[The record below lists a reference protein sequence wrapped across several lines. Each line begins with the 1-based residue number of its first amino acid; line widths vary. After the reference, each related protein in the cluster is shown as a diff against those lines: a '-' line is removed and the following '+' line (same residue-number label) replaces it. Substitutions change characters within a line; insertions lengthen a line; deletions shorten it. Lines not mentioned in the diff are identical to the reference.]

1 MLALRSVSAAGR
13 RCKFTPLRG
22 LATTGTPRTL
32 PSSTALPRYQFS
44 SIRSRGMAQVPVGQ
58 PTKPVPEDRSIVP
71 LKNPDLSIDLKN
83 IQGDIYPTF
92 PKKAERF
99 IFFSITNPAAFRKNL
114 GIFRKQITTATAA
127 IENLQK
133 IEDARSKGTV
143 VPLTQYQIG
152 FSFTGMKTLNIG
164 SPGDGELM
172 DGQKQHAE
180 SLGDEPA
187 PGSTSTNFIGKHWT
201 KDWREKKIDG
211 VILAASESDTN
222 CKDAAA
228 KAIAIFGNSIKV
240 EITEVGQARPDKNKG
255 HEHFGYLDGISQPAI
270 KGLVQKHAGQLEC
283 DPGAIIMG
291 LKGDG
296 FQGRPGWA
304 VGGSVMA
311 FRKLHQRV
319 PEFDKFLEDNPIRK
333 PGLTPKEGSE
343 LRGARMVGRWKSGA
357 PIDLAPDRDDPTLSD
372 DLEKINNFDF
382 QTPDPGQ
389 SRCPFTAHIRK
400 TAPRLANKRAFS
412 PGALIMRAGIPYG
425 PEVAPT
431 ERQAKKTSLD
441 RGLLFVS
448 YQSRLEEGFSFIQ
461 KVWANN
467 PAFPFPGATGGTS
480 LNLPGT
486 PGLDP
491 IIGNATGQVRTRRVS
506 GTDATATASTLDIQE
521 DFVVAEG
528 GEYFF
533 VPPMKTIDRISNGDR
548 LPGV

>member
-13 RCKFTPLRG
+13 RCKPTHLRG
-22 LATTGTPRTL
+22 LATIPRTL

-44 SIRSRGMAQVPVGQ
+44 SIRSRSMAQAAVGQ
-58 PTKPVPEDRSIVP
+58 PNKPVPEERSIVP
-71 LKNPDLSIDLKN
+71 LKNPDTSIDLKN

-92 PKKAERF
+92 PKRAEQF
-99 IFFSITNPAAFRKNL
+99 IFFSITDPAAFRKNL
-114 GIFRKQITTATAA
+114 GAFRKQITTAAAA

-133 IEDARSKGTV
+133 IHDSPKGDL

-152 FSFTGMKTLNIG
+152 FSFTGMKSLNIG
-164 SPGDGELM
+164 SPGDQELM
-172 DGQKQHAE
+172 EGQKKRAE

-211 VILAASESDTN
+211 VILAASESEDN

-228 KAIAIFGNSIKV
+228 KAIAMFGNSIKV
-240 EITEVGQARPDKNKG
+240 EITEVGLARPDENKG

-291 LKGDG
+291 LKGDT
-296 FQGRPGWA
+296 FTNRPDWA
-304 VGGSVMA
+304 IGGSVMA

-357 PIDLAPDRDDPTLSD
+357 PIDLAPERDDPTLAR

-400 TAPRLANKRAFS
+400 TAPRLAKNRAFS
-412 PGALIMRAGIPYG
+412 PGSLIMRAGIPYG
-425 PEVAPT
+425 PEVSPA
-431 ERQAKKTSLD
+431 ELQAKKTSLD

-448 YQSRLEEGFSFIQ
+448 YQSLLEEGFSFIQ
-461 KVWANN
+461 KAWANN
-467 PAFPFPGATGGTS
+467 PTFPFAAATGGTS
-480 LNLPGT
+480 LNLPAGGE

-491 IIGNATGQVRTRRVS
+491 IIGNTTGQGRTRRVT
-506 GTDATATASTLDIQE
+506 GTDATATASTLNIQE